1 VGRREQ
7 WLFSVVIAVV
17 GDVSCMHV
25 SAAQVLNP
33 HQREKLLRLGGGFRS
48 TMSKLFTRL
57 LVMCAYCGQCTWDP
71 VGGGQRWELVMPEG
85 GWCAAW
91 HAGQRQV

>member
-1 VGRREQ
+1 
-7 WLFSVVIAVV
+7 
-17 GDVSCMHV
+17 
-25 SAAQVLNP
+25 
-33 HQREKLLRLGGGFRS
+33 
-48 TMSKLFTRL
+48 MSKLFTRL